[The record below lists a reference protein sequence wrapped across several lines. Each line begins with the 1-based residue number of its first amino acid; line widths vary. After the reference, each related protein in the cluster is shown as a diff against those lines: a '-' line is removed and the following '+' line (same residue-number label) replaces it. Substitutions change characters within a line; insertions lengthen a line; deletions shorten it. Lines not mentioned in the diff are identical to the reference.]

1 MLCSLQMG
9 AGEMWGMWEMR
20 AQDFQACGVFQV
32 TCLTSLYIKCSFE
45 DCYLHTATASLF
57 CNLPRI
63 RFKMGNCCATQMGSC
78 C

>member
-9 AGEMWGMWEMR
+9 AGEMWEML
-20 AQDFQACGVFQV
+20 AQDFQACRVFQL
-32 TCLTSLYIKCSFE
+32 TCLASLYNKCSFG
-45 DCYLHTATASLF
+45 DCYLHTATTSLF

-63 RFKMGNCCATQMGSC
+63 RFKTGNGCSTQMGSC